1 MYSSFGV
8 KFYSEQESGGWRI
21 SDPLSLGGTMLV
33 ARIRLSSPASLPFPD
48 MSKME
53 QTDVS
58 ADRQTH
64 PKVQIAHP
72 RAL

>member
-1 MYSSFGV
+1 MPRKLTNLTGATTNDKV
-8 KFYSEQESGGWRI
+8 
-21 SDPLSLGGTMLV
+21 V
-33 ARIRLSSPASLPFPD
+33 ALASLD